1 MKIVLT
7 INNLIS
13 KCKEYYKTLKK
24 AKDIKRSWSELE
36 DDSFNRLKESDLV
49 KNLSTNSVCIDCG
62 ANVGRISEL
71 FAKSGARVY
80 SFEPNPLCLNV
91 LKRRVKKYP
100 NVEVIEKGVLDKCCT
115 MKLYHSDLTNA
126 DSEFFS
132 QSSSICATKDNVN
145 TENFIEIECIDL
157 CSFIKDLIDKLEI
170 SSIDILKMDVEG
182 AEFAILE
189 KMIED
194 GLYKK
199 IKYILVETHDETI
212 PEIQEKAKRVR
223 ELIISN
229 DIKNINLDW
238 V

>member
-1 MKIVLT
+1 MKIILT
-7 INNLIS
+7 INSLIT
-13 KCKEYYKTLKK
+13 KCKEYYKTSKK
-24 AKDIKRSWSELE
+24 TKEIKRAWRKLA
-36 DDSFNRLKESDLV
+36 DVSFNHLKELDSV
-49 KNLSTNSVCIDCG
+49 KNLSSNSVCIDCG

-80 SFEPNPLCLNV
+80 SFEPNPLCLKI

-100 NVEVIEKGVLDKCCT
+100 NVEVIEKGVLDKACPR
-115 MKLYHSDLTNA
+115 KLYHSDLTDA
-126 DSEFFS
+126 DREFFS
-132 QSSSICATKDNVN
+132 QSSSICVTKDNVN
-145 TENFIEIECIDL
+145 TENFIEIECVDL
-157 CSFIKDLIDKLEI
+157 CSFIKDLITKLKI
-170 SSIDILKMDVEG
+170 SSIDILKIDVEG

-212 PEIQEKAKRVR
+212 PEIQEKAKKVR